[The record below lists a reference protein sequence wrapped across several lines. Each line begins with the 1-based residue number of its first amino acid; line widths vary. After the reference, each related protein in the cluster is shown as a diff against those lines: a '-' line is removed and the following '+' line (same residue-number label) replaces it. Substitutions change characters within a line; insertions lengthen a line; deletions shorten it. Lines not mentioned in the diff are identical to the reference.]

1 MKDEMK
7 VSLSWLK
14 DYIDIQMDAADL
26 ADALTMVGLE
36 VESVSNRYA
45 YLQSVLVGRVA
56 EVSPHPKADKLTIC
70 KVDTGDR
77 SCKVVCGAPNVCE
90 GMLSPVAL
98 PGTVLPNGT
107 QLEKSVIRGEKSE
120 GMLCSEMELEL
131 GIDGGGIMALDPSL
145 AVGENLADALGL
157 EDTVFELDLTPNR
170 PDCLSV
176 IGIAREIAAIQNT
189 PLKYPD
195 YSLTDKKDMISSL
208 TSVKIEAPDHCPR
221 YSARL
226 VENIEIKPSPFW
238 MQDRLLSVG
247 LRPINNIVDI
257 TNYVLMETGQPL
269 HAFDFDQLA
278 QNRIVVDTAAD
289 GDTFVTL
296 DDKERPLNSRMLMI
310 CDGEKQVAV
319 GGVMGGLNSE
329 IEDTTRRVL
338 IEGAYFNPV
347 SIRKTSKTLGLS
359 TDASHRFERGVDPEG
374 TVRAVNRAAKLMVE
388 FGEGTLIDGIIDEY
402 PQPQKVNRVSLNTAH
417 THRLLGIYPDGSEI
431 KKLLE
436 SIEFKVEKMT
446 TKTSDQQLVVV
457 PPSFRVDISRPE
469 DLMEEVARL
478 SGYHN
483 IPITFPAMPAEARP
497 PNRTLELRN
506 RLKDLMTGF
515 GFTEAITYSFV
526 AEASCDHLRFEAQDP
541 RRNLIH
547 ILNPLS
553 EDQAVMRTSLAT
565 GLIQTAVYNIAQQ
578 VKNLKLF
585 EIGKLFLKTESQ
597 ELPREPEF
605 LAALWTGSRHNASW
619 HGREIPCD
627 FYDIKGVAEE
637 LIGALKIDNI
647 QFTAMPDGDCDYTR
661 PGYTAQILAGDI
673 PAGLVGEIHPRVR
686 EVFDLKQAA
695 YILELDLEKVSVLI
709 PHTTKSKPIP
719 KFPAI
724 YRDITIIVDR
734 GVETQTVLET
744 VENIREDLV
753 ENLHLFDVFEGTPI
767 AAGKKSVSFRI
778 TYRSS
783 DKTLEDDDVNDL
795 HKSITAKLL
804 KAFDATLPV

>member
-1 MKDEMK
+1 MK

-14 DYIDIQMDAADL
+14 DYIDIRMDAADL
-26 ADALTMVGLE
+26 ANALTMAGLE

-45 YLQSVLVGRVA
+45 YLQTVVVGRVA
-56 EVSPHPKADKLTIC
+56 EVSPHPNADKLTVC
-70 KVDTGDR
+70 RVETGDR
-77 SCKVVCGAPNVCE
+77 SRKVVCGAPNVSE
-90 GMLSPVAL
+90 GMLAPLAL
-98 PGTVLPNGT
+98 PGTVLADGT
-107 QLEKSVIRGEKSE
+107 QLEKSVIRGEKSD
-120 GMLCSEMELEL
+120 GMLCSDLELGL
-131 GIDGGGIMALDPSL
+131 GIDGSGIMELDPSL
-145 AVGENLADALGL
+145 RAGDPLAEALGL
-157 EDTVFELDLTPNR
+157 EDTVLEFDLTPNR
-170 PDCLSV
+170 PDCLSL

-195 YSLTDKKDMISSL
+195 YSLTDEQDIISTL
-208 TSVKIEAPDHCPR
+208 TSVTIEAPDHCPR

-226 VENIEIKPSPFW
+226 VEDIVIKPSPFW

-278 QNRIVVDTAAD
+278 QQRIVVKTAAD
-289 GDTFVTL
+289 GDKFVTL
-296 DDKERPLNSRMLMI
+296 DQKERQLNSRMLMI

-359 TDASHRFERGVDPEG
+359 TDASHRFERGVDPQG
-374 TVRAVNRAAKLMVE
+374 TVRAVNRAAALIVE
-388 FGEGTLIDGIIDEY
+388 FGEATLIGGLIDEY
-402 PQPQKVNRVSLNTAH
+402 PQPQKVNSVNLTTAR
-417 THRLLGIYPDGSEI
+417 THRLLGINPDGSEI
-431 KKLLE
+431 KRLLE
-436 SIEFKVEKMT
+436 SIEFKVETMT
-446 TKTSDQQLVVV
+446 SDNEDQQLVVV
-457 PPSFRVDISRPE
+457 PPSFRVDIARPE

-478 SGYHN
+478 SGYNN
-483 IPITFPAMPAEARP
+483 IPTTFPAMPAEARP
-497 PNRTLELRN
+497 PDRNLELRN
-506 RLKDLMTGF
+506 HLKNLMTGF

-526 AEASCDHLRFEAQDP
+526 AEASCDRLRLKADDP
-541 RRNLIH
+541 RRSLIH

-553 EDQAVMRTSLAT
+553 EDQAVMRTSLAG
-565 GLIQTAVYNIAQQ
+565 GLIDTAVYNIAQQ

-585 EIGKLFLKTESQ
+585 EIGKLFIHTQSR

-605 LAALWTGSRHNASW
+605 LAALCTGSRQISSW

-627 FYDIKGVAEE
+627 FYDIKGVAQG
-637 LIGALKIDNI
+637 LIGALKIGNI
-647 QFTAMPDGDCDYTR
+647 RFTAMPAGDCDYTR
-661 PGYTAQILAGDI
+661 PGYTAQILAADT
-673 PAGLVGEIHPRVR
+673 PVGLVGEIHPQVR
-686 EVFDLKQAA
+686 EEFDLKQPA
-695 YILELDLEKVSVLI
+695 YIFELDLDKIISLI
-709 PHTTKSKPIP
+709 PPTRNSAPIP

-734 GVETQTVLET
+734 AIETQTVLQA

-753 ENLHLFDVFEGTPI
+753 ENLHLFDVFEGDPI
-767 AAGKKSVSFRI
+767 SAGQKSVSFRV

-783 DKTLEDDDVNDL
+783 DKTLEDDDINDL
-795 HKSITAKLL
+795 HKAITDRLL
-804 KAFDATLPV
+804 KAFDATLP

>member
-1 MKDEMK
+1 MK

-26 ADALTMVGLE
+26 ADALTMAGLE
-36 VESVSNRYA
+36 VESVANRYA
-45 YLQSVLVGRVA
+45 YLQTVFVGRVA
-56 EVSPHPKADKLTIC
+56 EVNPHPNADKLTIC
-70 KVDTGDR
+70 RVETGDHSR
-77 SCKVVCGAPNVCE
+77 TVVCGAPNVSE
-90 GMLSPVAL
+90 GMLAPLAL
-98 PGTVLPNGT
+98 PGTVLPDGT
-107 QLEKSVIRGEKSE
+107 RLEKSVIRGEKSD
-120 GMLCSEMELEL
+120 GMLCSEMELGL
-131 GIDGGGIMALDPSL
+131 GIDSSGIMALNPSL
-145 AVGENLADALGL
+145 KVGDPLAEALGL
-157 EDTVFELDLTPNR
+157 EDTVFEFDLTPNR

-189 PLKYPD
+189 PLNYPD
-195 YSLTDKKDMISSL
+195 YSLTEKKDTISTL

-226 VENIEIKPSPFW
+226 VENIVVKPSPYW
-238 MQDRLLSVG
+238 MQDRLQSVG

-257 TNYVLMETGQPL
+257 TNYVLMETGHPL

-278 QNRIVVDTAAD
+278 QNRIVVKTAAD

-296 DDKERPLNSRMLMI
+296 DQKEHQLNSRMLMI
-310 CDGEKQVAV
+310 CDGEKQVAI

-329 IEDTTRRVL
+329 IEETSRRVL

-388 FGEGTLIDGIIDEY
+388 FGEGTLIEGIIDEY
-402 PQPQKVNRVSLNTAH
+402 PQPQKVNSVSLSTAR
-417 THRLLGIYPDGSEI
+417 THRLLGIDPDSSEI

-436 SIEFKVEKMT
+436 SIEFKVEKMA
-446 TKTSDQQLVVV
+446 SDNGDQQLVVV
-457 PPSFRVDISRPE
+457 PPSFRVDILRPE

-478 SGYHN
+478 AGYNN
-483 IPITFPAMPAEARP
+483 IPITFPAMPAAARP
-497 PNRTLELRN
+497 PAHRLELRN

-515 GFTEAITYSFV
+515 GFTEAITYSFM
-526 AEASCDHLRFEAQDP
+526 AQASCDRLRLKAEDP

-553 EDQAVMRTSLAT
+553 EDQAVMRTSLAA
-565 GLIQTAVYNIAQQ
+565 GLIETAVYNTAHQA
-578 VKNLKLF
+578 KNLKLF
-585 EIGKLFLKTESQ
+585 EIGKIFIKTESQ
-597 ELPREPEF
+597 DLPWEPEF
-605 LAALWTGSRHNASW
+605 LAALWTGSRQNASW

-627 FYDIKGVAEE
+627 FYDIKGVAEG
-637 LIGALKIDNI
+637 LLGALKIYNI
-647 QFTAMPDGDCDYTR
+647 RFTTMPDGDCDYTR
-661 PGYTAQILAGDI
+661 PNYTAQIFADDTPL
-673 PAGLVGEIHPRVR
+673 GLVGEIHPQVR
-686 EVFDLKQAA
+686 EAFDLKQSA
-695 YILELDLEKVSVLI
+695 YLFELDLDKIITLAPPTI
-709 PHTTKSKPIP
+709 KSKPIP

-724 YRDITIIVDR
+724 YRDITIIIDR
-734 GVETQTVLET
+734 GIEAQTVLQA

-753 ENLHLFDVFEGTPI
+753 QNLHLFDVFEGDPI
-767 AAGKKSVSFRI
+767 AAGKKSVSFRV

-795 HKSITAKLL
+795 HKSITDKLL
-804 KAFDATLPV
+804 RAFDATLP

>member
-1 MKDEMK
+1 MK

-14 DYIDIQMDAADL
+14 DYIDIQMDTADL
-26 ADALTMVGLE
+26 ADALTMAGLE
-36 VESVSNRYA
+36 VESVADRYA
-45 YLQSVLVGRVA
+45 YLQTVFVGRVA
-56 EVSPHPKADKLTIC
+56 EVNPHPNADKLTIC
-70 KVDTGDR
+70 SVETGDHSR
-77 SCKVVCGAPNVCE
+77 TVVCGAPNVSE
-90 GMLSPVAL
+90 GMLAPLAL
-98 PGTVLPNGT
+98 PGTVLPDGT
-107 QLEKSVIRGEKSE
+107 RLEKSVIRGEKSD
-120 GMLCSEMELEL
+120 GMLCSEMELGL
-131 GIDGGGIMALDPSL
+131 GIDSSGIMALNPSL
-145 AVGENLADALGL
+145 KVGDPLAEALGL
-157 EDTVFELDLTPNR
+157 EDTVFEFDLTPNR

-189 PLKYPD
+189 PLNYPD
-195 YSLTDKKDMISSL
+195 YSLADKKHMISTL

-226 VENIEIKPSPFW
+226 VENIVVKPSPYW
-238 MQDRLLSVG
+238 MQDRLQSVG

-257 TNYVLMETGQPL
+257 TNYVLMETGHPL

-278 QNRIVVDTAAD
+278 QNRIVVKTAAD
-289 GDTFVTL
+289 GDKFVTL
-296 DDKERPLNSRMLMI
+296 DQKERQLNSRMLMI
-310 CDGEKQVAV
+310 CDGEKQVAI

-329 IEDTTRRVL
+329 IEDTSRRVL

-402 PQPQKVNRVSLNTAH
+402 PQPQKVNSVSLSTAR
-417 THRLLGIYPDGSEI
+417 THRLLGINPDGSEI

-436 SIEFKVEKMT
+436 SIEFKVEKIA
-446 TKTSDQQLVVV
+446 SDNGDQQLVVV
-457 PPSFRVDISRPE
+457 PPSFRVDILRPE
-469 DLMEEVARL
+469 DLMEEVSRL
-478 SGYHN
+478 AGYNN

-497 PNRTLELRN
+497 PAHRLELRN

-526 AEASCDHLRFEAQDP
+526 AQASCDRLRLKAEDP

-565 GLIQTAVYNIAQQ
+565 GLIETAVYNTAQQ
-578 VKNLKLF
+578 AKNLKLF
-585 EIGKLFLKTESQ
+585 EIGKLFIKTESQ
-597 ELPREPEF
+597 DLPWEPEF
-605 LAALWTGSRHNASW
+605 LAALWTGSRHNSSW

-627 FYDIKGVAEE
+627 FYDIKGVAER
-637 LIGALKIDNI
+637 LLGALKIDNLR
-647 QFTAMPDGDCDYTR
+647 FTAMPDGDCDYTR
-661 PGYTAQILAGDI
+661 PNYTAQIFADDA
-673 PAGLVGEIHPRVR
+673 PVGLVGEIHPQVR
-686 EVFDLKQAA
+686 EVFDLKQSA
-695 YILELDLEKVSVLI
+695 YLFELDLDKIISLAPPTI
-709 PHTTKSKPIP
+709 KSKPIP

-724 YRDITIIVDR
+724 YRDITIIIDR
-734 GVETQTVLET
+734 GIEAQTVLQA

-753 ENLHLFDVFEGTPI
+753 QNLDLFDVFEGDPI
-767 AAGKKSVSFRI
+767 AAGKKSVSFRV

-795 HKSITAKLL
+795 HKSITDKLL
-804 KAFDATLPV
+804 RAFDATLP

>member
-1 MKDEMK
+1 MK

-26 ADALTMVGLE
+26 ADALTMAGLE

-45 YLQSVLVGRVA
+45 YLQTVFVGRIA
-56 EVSPHPKADKLTIC
+56 EVSPHPNADKLTIC
-70 KVDTGDR
+70 RVETGDR
-77 SCKVVCGAPNVCE
+77 RRTVVCGAPNVSE
-90 GMLSPVAL
+90 GMLAPVAL
-98 PGTVLPNGT
+98 PGTVLADGT
-107 QLEKSVIRGEKSE
+107 QLEKSVIRGEKSY
-120 GMLCSEMELEL
+120 GMLCSDMELGL
-131 GIDGGGIMALDPSL
+131 GIDSSGIMVLNPSL
-145 AVGENLADALGL
+145 KVGDHLAEALGL
-157 EDTVFELDLTPNR
+157 EDMVFEFDLTPNR

-195 YSLTDKKDMISSL
+195 YSLIDKQDLISTL

-226 VENIEIKPSPFW
+226 VENIVVKPSPFW

-257 TNYVLMETGQPL
+257 TNYVLMETGHPL

-278 QNRIVVDTAAD
+278 QNRIVVKTAAD
-289 GDTFVTL
+289 GDKFVTL
-296 DDKERPLNSRMLMI
+296 DQKEHQLNSRMLMI

-338 IEGAYFNPV
+338 IEGAYFNPA
-347 SIRKTSKTLGLS
+347 SIRRTSKTLGLS
-359 TDASHRFERGVDPEG
+359 TDATHRFERGVDPQG

-388 FGEGTLIDGIIDEY
+388 FGEGTLVEGLIDEY
-402 PQPQKVNRVSLNTAH
+402 PQPQQVNSVSLSTAR
-417 THRLLGIYPDGSEI
+417 THRLLGIHPDGSEI

-436 SIEFKVEKMT
+436 SIDFKVEKMT
-446 TKTSDQQLVVV
+446 SGNGDQQLVVV

-478 SGYHN
+478 SGYN
-483 IPITFPAMPAEARP
+483 KIPTTFPAMPAEARP
-497 PNRTLELRN
+497 PNRNLELRK
-506 RLKDLMTGF
+506 RLKNLMAGF

-526 AEASCDHLRFEAQDP
+526 AEASCDRLRLKAQDP

-547 ILNPLS
+547 ILNPLT
-553 EDQAVMRTSLAT
+553 EDQAVMRTSLVT
-565 GLIQTAVYNIAQQ
+565 GLIETAVYNIAQQ

-585 EIGKLFLKTESQ
+585 EIGKLFIKTESRD
-597 ELPREPEF
+597 LPREPEF
-605 LAALWTGSRHNASW
+605 LAALWTGSRHNSSW
-619 HGREIPCD
+619 HGREISCD
-627 FYDIKGVAEE
+627 FYDIKGVAEG
-637 LIGALKIDNI
+637 LIGTLKIDNI
-647 QFTAMPDGDCDYTR
+647 RFTAMPDGDCDYTR
-661 PGYTAQILAGDI
+661 PGYTAQILVADT
-673 PAGLVGEIHPRVR
+673 PVGLVGEIHSRVR
-686 EVFDLKQAA
+686 EVFDLKQSA
-695 YILELDLEKVSVLI
+695 YIFELDLDKIISLI
-709 PHTTKSKPIP
+709 PPIRKSKPIP
-719 KFPAI
+719 KYPAI
-724 YRDITIIVDR
+724 YRDITLIIDR
-734 GVETQTVLET
+734 GTETQTVLEA

-753 ENLHLFDVFEGTPI
+753 QNLHLFDVFEGDPI
-767 AAGKKSVSFRI
+767 AAGKKSVSFRV

-795 HKSITAKLL
+795 HKSITDNLL
-804 KAFDATLPV
+804 KAFDATLP